1 MVEQTLLDW
10 RKRFNIR
17 GVWYDPYQMVASA
30 QRLTRKGLTMVEYP
44 QTVGNLTESSQNL
57 FDLIKGRNLLC
68 YPDEQIRLAV
78 SRAVAFEGPRGWRIG
93 KDKQTHRIDI
103 VVALGMASLAAVKRD
118 AGAIGYPLAVWQ
130 AAFGDRTDAPFFD
143 QDGSRHWRDSR
154 CPPQMAFDAAGD
166 RAAVD
171 AAWRQMV
178 EDTCNAW
185 RGR

>member
-1 MVEQTLLDW
+1 
-10 RKRFNIR
+10 
-17 GVWYDPYQMVASA
+17 
-30 QRLTRKGLTMVEYP
+30 MVEYP

-57 FDLIKGRNLLC
+57 FDLIKGRNLSC
-68 YPDEQIRLAV
+68 YPDEQIRLAI

-118 AGAIGYPLAVWQ
+118 AGPTIYPLATWL
-130 AAFGDRTDAPFFD
+130 AAFGDGTNAPFFD
-143 QDGSRHWRDSR
+143 QDGSRDWRDRR
-154 CPPQMAFDAAGD
+154 CPPQMPLDATTGD

-178 EDTCNAW
+178 DDTCNAW
-185 RGR
+185 RGK